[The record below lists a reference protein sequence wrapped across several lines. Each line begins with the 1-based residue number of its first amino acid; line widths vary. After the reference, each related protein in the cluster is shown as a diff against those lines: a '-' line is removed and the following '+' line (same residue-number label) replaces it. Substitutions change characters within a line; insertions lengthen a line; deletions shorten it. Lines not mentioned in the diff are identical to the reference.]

1 MRRAVVLLSLLFA
14 APRAVA
20 WVAVLPGAVEGLG
33 QRPAIFSSTVYLSN
47 PGTQAATAT
56 FELIPYAGRPVPALA
71 TRTIAAGGS
80 LVVPQVLKTLFALE
94 ADAGAIRVSSDQPL
108 VGSVVTSNVANP
120 DSTYGVALAPVT
132 DRGLLGAG
140 DVGHAPWVSQGGG
153 FRTNVAAVLV
163 DPNSSVTV
171 SVYDAAGAL
180 AGQTVVSSP
189 TPVSWQVPMTDLVGP
204 RDLAVGRVEFRFA
217 TGRGTGYVAVNDDV
231 TGDAIAVQ
239 APRLLPTEQILDGVA
254 ETGGANGT
262 YWRTDARVLNPNAA
276 PISVTVEPLGF
287 TGAPTLTLDVAARSV
302 LDLPGVLSRFGVS
315 APAAGALRF
324 RSADRFLVFG
334 RTQNVDPSGQRPGTF
349 AASQAAVSVPG
360 QLLSPGLPG
369 VFPGVEQSARF
380 RTNLALLAPGEAAS
394 GTLSLRG
401 PAGESLGSAPF
412 ALQPGQW
419 MQKSVAEWFPGASF
433 PAGAR
438 VEAAVSSGR
447 LDGYVT
453 RVDNATGD
461 PVVLGAA
468 TAAPTESDVA
478 VVSFFQ
484 KPDPIASAAGG
495 SLFVDLRNFG
505 PDSTEGPVELA
516 VTVNVT
522 QGASRLVVQR
532 LSGTTASDWTL
543 VSGTFGVSQSV
554 RLRRRGDLA
563 PDAMTEV
570 QVVVGVAGGGTVG
583 GSFPGSQAAI
593 SAKGDPNGSNNSRSL
608 TVDMTP

>member
-33 QRPAIFSSTVYLSN
+33 QAPALFSSTLYLSN
-47 PGTQAATAT
+47 PGPQAATAT
-56 FELIPYAGRPVPALA
+56 FELIPYAGRSAPAPA
-71 TRTIAAGGS
+71 TRTIPAGGS
-80 LVVPQVLKTLFALE
+80 LVVPQALKALFGLT
-94 ADAGAIRVSSDQPL
+94 ADAGTIRVSADQPL

-120 DSTYGVALAPVT
+120 DSTYGVALSPVT

-171 SVYDAAGAL
+171 SVYDAAGVL
-180 AGQTVVSSP
+180 AGQQVVSSP
-189 TPVSWQVPMTDLVGP
+189 TPVSWQVPVTDLIGA
-204 RDLAVGRVEFRFA
+204 RDLPVGRVEFRFA
-217 TGRGTGYVAVNDDV
+217 TGRGTGYVAVNDNV

-239 APRLLPTEQILDGVA
+239 APRLLATEQILDGVA

-262 YWRTDARVLNPNAA
+262 YWRTDARLLNPGES

-287 TGAPTLTLDVAARSV
+287 PGAPTLTLGVAARSI
-302 LDLPGVLSRFGVS
+302 LDLPDVLSRFAVS

-360 QLLSPGLPG
+360 QLLAAGQSGS
-369 VFPGVEQSARF
+369 FPGVEQSARF
-380 RTNLALLAPGEAAS
+380 RTNLALLAPSEAAS

-412 ALQPGQW
+412 SLRSGEW
-419 MQKSVAEWFPGASF
+419 IQKSVSDWFPGASF
-433 PAGAR
+433 PTGAR

-447 LDGYVT
+447 LDGYLT
-453 RVDNATGD
+453 RIDNATGD

-468 TAAPTESDVA
+468 TAAAAESDLA

-484 KPDPIASAAGG
+484 KPDPIPSSTGG
-495 SLFVDLRNFG
+495 SLFVSLRNYG
-505 PDSTEGPVELA
+505 PDSSEGALELG
-516 VTVNVT
+516 VTVDVT
-522 QGASRLVVQR
+522 QGASKLVVQR

-554 RLRRRGDLA
+554 RLRRKSPLP
-563 PDAMTEV
+563 PDAITEV
-570 QVVVGVAGGGTVG
+570 QVAVGVAGGGTVG
-583 GSFPGSQAAI
+583 GSFPGSQATVA
-593 SAKGDPNGSNNSRSL
+593 AKGDPNAFNNARAL

>member
-1 MRRAVVLLSLLFA
+1 MRRTAALLTLLFA
-14 APRAVA
+14 APPCLA

-33 QRPAIFSSTVYLSN
+33 QRPAVFSSTVYLSN
-47 PGTQAATAT
+47 PGTQAAAVR
-56 FELIPYAGRPVPALA
+56 FELIPYAGRPVPATA

-80 LVVPQVLKTLFALE
+80 LVLPRVLKTLFALE
-94 ADAGAIRVSSDQPL
+94 ADAGALRVSSDQPL
-108 VGSVVTSNVANP
+108 VASVVTSNVAVP

-132 DRGLLGAG
+132 DRGLLGPG

-180 AGQTVVSSP
+180 AGQTVVSSAA
-189 TPVSWQVPMTDLVGP
+189 PVSWQVPVTDLVGL

-239 APRLLPTEQILDGVA
+239 APKALSTDQVLDGVA

-262 YWRTDARVLNPNAA
+262 FWRTDARVLNPNFA

-287 TGAPTLTLDVAARSV
+287 PGAPTLTLAVPARSI

-349 AASQAAVSVPG
+349 AASQAAVSVAG

-369 VFPGVEQSARF
+369 VFPGVEQSSRF
-380 RTNLALLAPGEAAS
+380 RTNLALLAPAEAAT

-412 ALQPGQW
+412 ALSAGQW
-419 MQKSVAEWFPGASF
+419 TQKSVSEWFPGASF

-438 VEAAVSSGR
+438 VEAFASSGR
-447 LDGYVT
+447 LDGYLT
-453 RVDNATGD
+453 RIDNATGD
-461 PVVLGAA
+461 PVVLGAS
-468 TAAPTESDVA
+468 TAAAAESDVA
-478 VVSFFQ
+478 ILSFFQ
-484 KPDPIASAAGG
+484 KPDPIGSAAGG
-495 SLFVDLRNFG
+495 SLFVDLRNIG
-505 PDSTEGPVELA
+505 PDSTEGPLELA
-516 VTVNVT
+516 VSLKVV
-522 QGASRLVVQR
+522 QGSSRLVVQR
-532 LSGTTASDWTL
+532 LSGPSAPSWSL

-554 RLRRRGDLA
+554 VLRRTGDFP
-563 PDAMTEV
+563 PDFYEEV
-570 QVVVGVAGGGTVG
+570 QLVVGVAGGGAVG
-583 GSFPGSQAAI
+583 GSFPGTTATI
-593 SAKGDPNGSNNSRSL
+593 SAKGDTNPFNNARTL
-608 TVDMTP
+608 TIDMAP